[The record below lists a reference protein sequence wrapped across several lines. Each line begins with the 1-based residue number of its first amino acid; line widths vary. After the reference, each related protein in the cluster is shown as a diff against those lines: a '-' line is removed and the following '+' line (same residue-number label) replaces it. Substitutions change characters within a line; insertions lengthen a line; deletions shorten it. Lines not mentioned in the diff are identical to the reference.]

1 MTLPSNILQSVQTY
15 QKSDLAFLQN
25 YSCFIR
31 NCNTKFKN
39 FQELTAQLGSTVTF
53 DLPPRGVVT
62 NNLVVTFQ
70 SAVQRVQSLS
80 VDQQFSYANDFNV
93 QQFVFNVKDYLQMFG
108 KAAIAELGSVIE
120 ANIALNAVSGV
131 INNDPNSASQGT
143 ANTNSV
149 PYRFYGDGLTFINSY
164 NQIGKMLSNFRNYGC
179 PTNGKLKVFLT
190 DTMIPDIVSSGFSQF
205 VIDRNEEDFQSWM
218 LGSFDNA
225 EFYRS
230 NLLPVHTAGTVGN
243 SAQTLTVI
251 STNDST
257 GANVTQIT
265 FSGATASDTQAVK
278 AGDLFQ
284 FSDGVSGQTNLRF
297 LTFIG
302 HQVSAQPV
310 QFRATADAAAD
321 GSGHVTVT
329 LVAGSNGQGL
339 TWQSGNQNQN
349 VNVQIAAGMQVT
361 ALPNHRAGLIVAGEA
376 MYLAMPRLPDE
387 TPYPTANESDPE
399 TGVSIRHYYGS
410 LFGQNQRGYVRDCIM
425 GSTIVPEYSMRI
437 AVPV

>member
-1 MTLPSNILQSVQTY
+1 MTLPSNTLQNVQTY

-25 YSCFIR
+25 YSCFIK
-31 NCNTKFKN
+31 NANTKFKN
-39 FQELTAQLGSTVTF
+39 FQEMAAQLGSTVTF

-70 SAVQRVQSLS
+70 SAVQRVQTLA

-93 QQFVFNVKDYLQMFG
+93 QQFVFNVEDYLKQFG
-108 KAAIAELGSVIE
+108 RAAVAELGAVIE
-120 ANIALNAVSGV
+120 ANIALNAISGV
-131 INNDPNSASQGT
+131 TNNDPNSSSQGDLNVT
-143 ANTNSV
+143 SG
-149 PYRFYGDGLTFINSY
+149 PYRFYGDGRTFINSY
-164 NQIGKMLSNFRNYGC
+164 NQLGKMLSNFRNYGC
-179 PTNGKLKVFLT
+179 PMNGKLKVFLT

-205 VIDRNEEDFQSWM
+205 VIDRNEADFQSWM
-218 LGSFDNA
+218 LGSFDMA

-230 NLLPVHTAGTVGN
+230 NLLPVQYAGNVGN
-243 SAQTLTVI
+243 DGTTLTVI

-257 GANVTQIT
+257 GANATSIT
-265 FSGATASDTQAVK
+265 FSGAGTSDADAVK

-284 FSDGVSGQTNLRF
+284 FSDGVSGKTDLRF

-302 HQVSAQPV
+302 HQISSQPV
-310 QFRATADAAAD
+310 QFRALADAESD
-321 GSGHVTVT
+321 GSGHVTVS
-329 LVAGSNGQGL
+329 LCAGSASQGL

-349 VNVQIAAGMQVT
+349 VNTAIIAGMQAT
-361 ALPNHRAGLIVAGEA
+361 ALPDHRAGLIVGGDA
-376 MYLAMPRLPDE
+376 MYLAMPRLPEE
-387 TPYPTANESDPE
+387 TPFPTANEADPE

-425 GSTIVPEYSMRI
+425 GSVVVPEYSMRI